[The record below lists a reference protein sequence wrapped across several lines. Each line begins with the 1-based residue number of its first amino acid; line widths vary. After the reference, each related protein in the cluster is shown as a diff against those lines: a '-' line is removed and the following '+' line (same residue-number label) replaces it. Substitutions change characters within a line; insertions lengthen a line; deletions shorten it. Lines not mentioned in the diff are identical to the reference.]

1 MKKNKKEN
9 VKKKD
14 PDAAKLGFR
23 IMAVLTGILV
33 VCVGLLCTSPSK
45 AADDAPYFPPVT
57 EPDTET
63 DTETETDPVHTE
75 PYTDFETLLPIDIE
89 GVTFEE
95 TEPDTETDSETDPVT
110 ETETEAVTTEAAVTA
125 QETTAVTK
133 PVEQQGAGDKQ
144 KYREYN
150 GRKYADNET
159 FVGEYKTDRVSI
171 GVSHVKDEDLSYFI
185 CDIRIKSVKDLHK
198 AFANPNNITSIA
210 YSSKIASSV
219 GAGFAVNGDYCGF
232 RYGGIIIREG
242 RLYRN
247 KKSGNWDLC
256 YLNKYGDLITCR
268 NDKQDG
274 KALAND
280 GVWQSWCFG
289 PTLVE
294 NYKAIEVKD
303 LNTPGLSSKDW
314 AREPRTAICQVDE
327 LHYIIV
333 VVDAQRVPT
342 GLGGWNTI
350 GGMNFGELAETC
362 ASLGCKTA
370 YNLDGGGSTTLY
382 LNGKVINE
390 PSGNGERAISDIIYF
405 K

>member
-63 DTETETDPVHTE
+63 DTETETDSVHTE

-171 GVSHVKDEDLSYFI
+171 GVSHVLEGDLSYYI
-185 CDIRIKSVKDLHK
+185 CDIKVKSVYDFHT
-198 AFANPNNITSIA
+198 AFANNSISGRA
-210 YSSKIASSV
+210 YTSKISQSV
-219 GAGFAVNGDYCGF
+219 GAGFAINGDF
-232 RYGGIIIREG
+232 
-242 RLYRN
+242 
-247 KKSGNWDLC
+247 
-256 YLNKYGDLITCR
+256 
-268 NDKQDG
+268 
-274 KALAND
+274 
-280 GVWQSWCFG
+280 
-289 PTLVE
+289 
-294 NYKAIEVKD
+294 
-303 LNTPGLSSKDW
+303 
-314 AREPRTAICQVDE
+314 
-327 LHYIIV
+327 
-333 VVDAQRVPT
+333 
-342 GLGGWNTI
+342 
-350 GGMNFGELAETC
+350 
-362 ASLGCKTA
+362 
-370 YNLDGGGSTTLY
+370 
-382 LNGKVINE
+382 
-390 PSGNGERAISDIIYF
+390 
-405 K
+405 